1 MFAARAVNW
10 WRGGGGGDTVL
21 AGLKLYRGEV

>member
-1 MFAARAVNW
+1 MFAAPAVNW
-10 WRGGGGGDTVL
+10 WGGGGGDTVL